1 MLDILEELLGVCENM
16 QKQAS
21 LAWAS
26 RENAK
31 LLSSE
36 GREVQVVITMA
47 ARRHTTLTMPVLA
60 GTKEFQNCFRL
71 YLSSLV

>member
-36 GREVQVVITMA
+36 GREVQVALWLAV
-47 ARRHTTLTMPVLA
+47 ARYTH
-60 GTKEFQNCFRL
+60 G
-71 YLSSLV
+71 